1 MMSWLIWN
9 NILQDNKE
17 DFIMKRTNESSFD
30 YNAEVKKCKTIDDVM
45 GKNGLIQRLVK
56 DVLENILEG
65 EMEEH
70 LGREKYQ
77 RESYDVEDIK
87 NYRNGYSTKNLRSSF
102 GDVDLDIPRDRKAE
116 FEPQIVK
123 KYETVCTELDKKIIS
138 LYAKG
143 MSTTDIEAEIQDLYG
158 ITISPSMVSKITDKV
173 LATATEWQN
182 RVLDSIYPI
191 VYLDAMYFKVRS
203 NGKIVNKAVY
213 ICLGY
218 TMQGHKDILGIWVD
232 EAEGA
237 KFWLSICNDLKNRG
251 VKEIL
256 IACMDGL
263 KGLPQAIKTVFP
275 TVNIQTCIVHQIRN
289 SVKYVASKGQKAF
302 MKDLKEVYKAPTEE
316 LALAQ
321 LDRLKEAWGDKYGIV
336 IDSWYNNWNNL
347 STYFEFSPSIRK
359 IIYTT
364 NVLEGFNRQVR
375 KFTKVRVIFPTDE
388 SLNKCVYLAT
398 MEIME
403 KWTQPIH
410 GWANTLAEL
419 SLAFS
424 DQLSDDLA

>member
-1 MMSWLIWN
+1 MKN
-9 NILQDNKE
+9 NN
-17 DFIMKRTNESSFD
+17 FD
-30 YNAEVKKCKTIDDVM
+30 YNEEIKKCKTIDDVM
-45 GKNGLIQRLVK
+45 GKNGLIQKLVK

-70 LGREKYQ
+70 LGRSKYQ
-77 RESYDVEDIK
+77 RLDDEDFDK
-87 NYRNGYSTKNLRSSF
+87 VNYRNGYSKKNLRSSF
-102 GDVDLDIPRDRKAE
+102 GDVDLNIPRDRNGE
-116 FEPQIVK
+116 FEPKIVK
-123 KYETVCTELDKKIIS
+123 KYETVCNELDKKIIS

-143 MSTTDIEAEIQDLYG
+143 MSTSDIQAEIEDLYG

-173 LATATEWQN
+173 LSSAVEWQN
-182 RVLDSIYPI
+182 RPLDRIYPI

-218 TMQGHKDILGIWVD
+218 DMDGYKDILGIWVD

-237 KFWLSICNDLKNRG
+237 KFWLGICNDLKNRG

-275 TVNIQTCIVHQIRN
+275 SVNIQTCIIHQIRN
-289 SVKYVASKGQKAF
+289 SIKYVASKDKKEF
-302 MKDLKEVYKAPTEE
+302 MKDLKEVYKASTEE
-316 LALAQ
+316 LALVQ
-321 LDRLKEAWGDKYGIV
+321 LDMLKEKWHSKYAIV
-336 IDSWYNNWNNL
+336 IDSWYNNWSNL
-347 STYFEFSPSIRK
+347 STFFEFSPQIRK
-359 IIYTT
+359 MIYTT
-364 NVLEGFNRQVR
+364 NILEGFNRQIR

-403 KWTQPIH
+403 KWTQPTPNW
-410 GWANTLAEL
+410 GATLAEL
-419 SLAFS
+419 TLMFENQINNELA
-424 DQLSDDLA
+424 

>member
-1 MMSWLIWN
+1 MARKNDIN
-9 NILQDNKE
+9 
-17 DFIMKRTNESSFD
+17 FD
-30 YNAEVKKCKTIDDVM
+30 YNSEIKKCKTIDDVL
-45 GKNGLIQRLVK
+45 GKNGLVQRLVK
-56 DVLENILEG
+56 DVLENILEA
-65 EMEEH
+65 EMDEH
-70 LGREKYQ
+70 LGRDKYQ
-77 RESYDVEDIK
+77 RQSDIEPGER
-87 NYRNGYSTKNLRSSF
+87 NYRNGYSQKNLRSSF
-102 GDVDLDIPRDRKAE
+102 GDVDLDIPRDRKSE

-123 KYETVCTELDKKIIS
+123 KYETVCNELDKKIIS

-143 MSTTDIEAEIQDLYG
+143 MTTSDIQAEIEDLYG

-173 LATATEWQN
+173 IATATEWQN
-182 RVLDSIYPI
+182 RMLDKIYPI

-218 TMQGHKDILGIWVD
+218 TMEGYKDILGLWVD

-237 KFWLSICNDLKNRG
+237 KFWLGICNDLKNRG

-263 KGLPQAIKTVFP
+263 KGLPQAIQTVFP
-275 TVNIQTCIVHQIRN
+275 SANIQTCIVHQIRN
-289 SVKYVASKGQKAF
+289 SIKYIASKDKKSF

-321 LDRLKEAWGDKYGIV
+321 LDKLKETWGHSYGMV

-347 STYFEFSPSIRK
+347 STFFDFSPRIRK
-359 IIYTT
+359 MIYTT
-364 NVLEGFNRQVR
+364 NALEGFNRQVR
-375 KFTKVRVIFPTDE
+375 KYTKSRTIFPTDE

-403 KWTQPIH
+403 KWTQPVPNW
-410 GWANTLAEL
+410 GATLAEL
-419 SLAFS
+419 TLFFTEELKDELA
-424 DQLSDDLA
+424 

>member
-1 MMSWLIWN
+1 MARKNDIN
-9 NILQDNKE
+9 
-17 DFIMKRTNESSFD
+17 FD
-30 YNAEVKKCKTIDDVM
+30 YNSEIKKCKTIDDVL
-45 GKNGLIQRLVK
+45 GKNGLVQRLVK
-56 DVLENILEG
+56 DVLENILEA
-65 EMEEH
+65 EMDEH
-70 LGREKYQ
+70 LGRDKYQ
-77 RESYDVEDIK
+77 RQSNIEPGER
-87 NYRNGYSTKNLRSSF
+87 NYRNGYSQKNLRSSF
-102 GDVDLDIPRDRKAE
+102 GDVDLDIPRDRKSE

-123 KYETVCTELDKKIIS
+123 KYETVCNELDKKIIS

-143 MSTTDIEAEIQDLYG
+143 MTTSDIQAEIEDLYG

-173 LATATEWQN
+173 IATATEWQN
-182 RVLDSIYPI
+182 RMLDKIYPI

-218 TMQGHKDILGIWVD
+218 TMEGYKDILGLWVD

-237 KFWLSICNDLKNRG
+237 KFWLGICNDLKNRG

-263 KGLPQAIKTVFP
+263 KGLPQAIQTVFP
-275 TVNIQTCIVHQIRN
+275 SANIQTCIVHQIRN
-289 SVKYVASKGQKAF
+289 SIKYIASKDKKSF

-321 LDRLKEAWGDKYGIV
+321 LDKLKETWGNSYGMV

-347 STYFEFSPSIRK
+347 STFFDFSPRIRK
-359 IIYTT
+359 MIYTT
-364 NVLEGFNRQVR
+364 NALEGFNRQVR
-375 KFTKVRVIFPTDE
+375 KYTKSRTIFPTDE

-398 MEIME
+398 MEIMD
-403 KWTQPIH
+403 KWTQPVPNW
-410 GWANTLAEL
+410 GATLAEL
-419 SLAFS
+419 TLFFTEELKDELA
-424 DQLSDDLA
+424 

>member
-1 MMSWLIWN
+1 MARKNDIN
-9 NILQDNKE
+9 
-17 DFIMKRTNESSFD
+17 FD
-30 YNAEVKKCKTIDDVM
+30 YNSEVKKCKTIDDVL
-45 GKNGLIQRLVK
+45 GKNGLVQRLVK
-56 DVLENILEG
+56 DVLENILEA
-65 EMEEH
+65 EMDEH
-70 LGREKYQ
+70 LGRDKYQ
-77 RESYDVEDIK
+77 RQNGIEPGER
-87 NYRNGYSTKNLRSSF
+87 NYRNGYSQKNLRSSF
-102 GDVDLDIPRDRKAE
+102 GDVDLDIPRDRKSE

-123 KYETVCTELDKKIIS
+123 KYETVCNELDKKIIS

-143 MSTTDIEAEIQDLYG
+143 MTTSDIQAEIEDLYG

-173 LATATEWQN
+173 IATATEWQN
-182 RVLDSIYPI
+182 RMLDKIYPI

-218 TMQGHKDILGIWVD
+218 TMEGYKDILGLWVD

-237 KFWLSICNDLKNRG
+237 KFWLGICNDLKNRG

-263 KGLPQAIKTVFP
+263 KGLPQAIQTVFP
-275 TVNIQTCIVHQIRN
+275 SANIQTCIVHQIRN
-289 SVKYVASKGQKAF
+289 SIKYIASKDKKSF

-321 LDRLKEAWGDKYGIV
+321 LDKLKETWGNSYGMV

-347 STYFEFSPSIRK
+347 STFFDFSPRIRK
-359 IIYTT
+359 MIYTT
-364 NVLEGFNRQVR
+364 NALEGFNRQVR
-375 KFTKVRVIFPTDE
+375 KYTKSRTIFPTDE

-403 KWTQPIH
+403 KWTQPVPNW
-410 GWANTLAEL
+410 GATLAEL
-419 SLAFS
+419 TLFFTEELKDELA
-424 DQLSDDLA
+424 

>member
-1 MMSWLIWN
+1 MTKKDDIN
-9 NILQDNKE
+9 
-17 DFIMKRTNESSFD
+17 FD
-30 YNAEVKKCKTIDDVM
+30 YNEEVKKCKTIDDVI
-45 GKNGLIQRLVK
+45 GKDGLVQRLIK
-56 DVLENILEG
+56 DVLENILEV
-65 EMEEH
+65 EMGEH
-70 LGREKYQ
+70 LGRDKYDRQ
-77 RESYDVEDIK
+77 TDIDQDDR
-87 NYRNGYSTKNLRSSF
+87 NYRNGYSKKTLRSSF
-102 GDVDLDIPRDRKAE
+102 GDVDLDVPRDRKAE
-116 FEPQIVK
+116 FEPQIIK
-123 KYETVCTELDKKIIS
+123 KYETVCNELDKKIIS

-143 MSTTDIEAEIQDLYG
+143 MSTRDIQAEVEDLYG
-158 ITISPSMVSKITDKV
+158 ITLSPSMISKITDKV
-173 LATATEWQN
+173 IATATEWQN
-182 RVLDSIYPI
+182 RMLDEIYPI

-218 TMQGHKDILGIWVD
+218 TLEGYKDILGIWVD

-251 VKEIL
+251 VKKIL

-275 TVNIQTCIVHQIRN
+275 TVDIQTCIVHQIRN
-289 SVKYVASKGQKAF
+289 SIKYIASKDKKAF
-302 MKDLKEVYKAPTEE
+302 MKDLKEVYKATTEE

-321 LDRLKEAWGDKYGIV
+321 LDNLREKWGSNYGMV

-347 STYFEFSPSIRK
+347 DTFFKFSPQIRK
-359 IIYTT
+359 LIYTT

-375 KFTKVRVIFPTDE
+375 KFTKVRTIFPTDE

-410 GWANTLAEL
+410 NWGTTLAEL
-419 SLAFS
+419 SLYFEE
-424 DQLSDDLA
+424 QLRDELA

>member
-1 MMSWLIWN
+1 MARKNDIN
-9 NILQDNKE
+9 
-17 DFIMKRTNESSFD
+17 FD
-30 YNAEVKKCKTIDDVM
+30 YNSEIKKCKTIDDVL
-45 GKNGLIQRLVK
+45 GKNGLVQRLVK
-56 DVLENILEG
+56 DVLENILEA
-65 EMEEH
+65 EMDEH
-70 LGREKYQ
+70 LGRDKYQ
-77 RESYDVEDIK
+77 RQSDIEPGER
-87 NYRNGYSTKNLRSSF
+87 NYRNGYSQKNLRSSF
-102 GDVDLDIPRDRKAE
+102 GDVDLDIPRDRKSE

-123 KYETVCTELDKKIIS
+123 KYETVCNELDKKIIS

-143 MSTTDIEAEIQDLYG
+143 MTTSDIQAEIEDLYG

-173 LATATEWQN
+173 IATATEWQN
-182 RVLDSIYPI
+182 RMLDKIYPI

-218 TMQGHKDILGIWVD
+218 TMEGYKDILGLWVD

-237 KFWLSICNDLKNRG
+237 KFWLGICNDLKNRG

-263 KGLPQAIKTVFP
+263 KGLPQAIQTVFP
-275 TVNIQTCIVHQIRN
+275 SANIQTCIVHQIRN
-289 SVKYVASKGQKAF
+289 SIKYIASKDKKSF

-321 LDRLKEAWGDKYGIV
+321 LDKLKEIWGNSYGMV

-347 STYFEFSPSIRK
+347 STFFDFSPRIRK
-359 IIYTT
+359 MIYTT
-364 NVLEGFNRQVR
+364 NALEGFNRQVR
-375 KFTKVRVIFPTDE
+375 KYTKSRTIFPTDE

-403 KWTQPIH
+403 KWTQPVPNW
-410 GWANTLAEL
+410 GATLAEL
-419 SLAFS
+419 TLFFTEELKDELA
-424 DQLSDDLA
+424 

>member
-1 MMSWLIWN
+1 M
-9 NILQDNKE
+9 
-17 DFIMKRTNESSFD
+17 
-30 YNAEVKKCKTIDDVM
+30 KKCKTIDDVI
-45 GKNGLIQRLVK
+45 GKDGLVQRLIK
-56 DVLENILEG
+56 DVLENILEV
-65 EMEEH
+65 EMGEH
-70 LGREKYQ
+70 LGRDKYDRQ
-77 RESYDVEDIK
+77 TDIDQDDR
-87 NYRNGYSTKNLRSSF
+87 NYRNGYSKKTLRSSF
-102 GDVDLDIPRDRKAE
+102 GDVDLDVPRDRKAE
-116 FEPQIVK
+116 FEPQIIK
-123 KYETVCTELDKKIIS
+123 KYETVCNELDKKIIS

-143 MSTTDIEAEIQDLYG
+143 MSTRDIQAEVEDLYG
-158 ITISPSMVSKITDKV
+158 ITLSPSMISKITDKV
-173 LATATEWQN
+173 IATATEWQN
-182 RVLDSIYPI
+182 RMLDEIYPI

-218 TMQGHKDILGIWVD
+218 TLEGYKDILGIWVD

-251 VKEIL
+251 VKKIL

-275 TVNIQTCIVHQIRN
+275 TVDIQTCIVHQIRN
-289 SVKYVASKGQKAF
+289 SIKYIASKDKKAF
-302 MKDLKEVYKAPTEE
+302 MKDLKEVYKATTEE

-321 LDRLKEAWGDKYGIV
+321 LDNLKEKWGSNYGMV

-347 STYFEFSPSIRK
+347 DTFFKFSPQIRK
-359 IIYTT
+359 LIYTT

-375 KFTKVRVIFPTDE
+375 KFTKVRTIFPTDE

-410 GWANTLAEL
+410 NWGTTLAEL
-419 SLAFS
+419 SLYFEE
-424 DQLSDDLA
+424 QLKDELA

>member
-1 MMSWLIWN
+1 MGRKNDIN
-9 NILQDNKE
+9 
-17 DFIMKRTNESSFD
+17 FD
-30 YNAEVKKCKTIDDVM
+30 YNSQVKKCKTIDDVL
-45 GKNGLIQRLVK
+45 GKNGLVQRLVK
-56 DVLENILEG
+56 DVLENILEA
-65 EMEEH
+65 EMDEH
-70 LGREKYQ
+70 LGRDKYQ
-77 RESYDVEDIK
+77 RQSDIEPSER
-87 NYRNGYSTKNLRSSF
+87 NYRNRYSQKNLRSSF
-102 GDVDLDIPRDRKAE
+102 GTVDLDIPRDRKSE

-123 KYETVCTELDKKIIS
+123 KYETVCNELDKKIIS

-143 MSTTDIEAEIQDLYG
+143 MTTSDIQAEIEDLYG

-173 LATATEWQN
+173 IATATEWQN
-182 RVLDSIYPI
+182 RMLDKIYPI

-218 TMQGHKDILGIWVD
+218 TMEGYKDILGLWVD

-237 KFWLSICNDLKNRG
+237 KFWLGICNDLKNRG

-263 KGLPQAIKTVFP
+263 KGLPQAIQTVFP
-275 TVNIQTCIVHQIRN
+275 SANIQTCIVHQIRN
-289 SVKYVASKGQKAF
+289 SIKYIASKDKKSF
-302 MKDLKEVYKAPTEE
+302 MKDLKEVYKAATEE

-321 LDRLKEAWGDKYGIV
+321 LDKLKETWGNSYGMV

-347 STYFEFSPSIRK
+347 STFFDFSPRIRK

-364 NVLEGFNRQVR
+364 NALEGFNRQVR
-375 KFTKVRVIFPTDE
+375 KYTKSRTIFPTDE

-403 KWTQPIH
+403 KWTQPVPNW
-410 GWANTLAEL
+410 GATLAEL
-419 SLAFS
+419 TLFFTEELKDELA
-424 DQLSDDLA
+424 

>member
-1 MMSWLIWN
+1 MGRKNDIN
-9 NILQDNKE
+9 
-17 DFIMKRTNESSFD
+17 FD
-30 YNAEVKKCKTIDDVM
+30 YNSEVKKCKTIDDVL
-45 GKNGLIQRLVK
+45 GKNGLVQMLVK
-56 DVLENILEG
+56 DVLENILEA
-65 EMEEH
+65 EMDEH
-70 LGREKYQ
+70 LGRDKYQ
-77 RESYDVEDIK
+77 RQSDIEPSER
-87 NYRNGYSTKNLRSSF
+87 NYRNGYSQKNLRSSF
-102 GDVDLDIPRDRKAE
+102 GTVDLDIPRDRKSE

-123 KYETVCTELDKKIIS
+123 KYETVCNELDKKIIS

-143 MSTTDIEAEIQDLYG
+143 ITTSDIQAEIEDLYG

-173 LATATEWQN
+173 IATATEWQN
-182 RVLDSIYPI
+182 RMLDKIYPI

-218 TMQGHKDILGIWVD
+218 TMEGYKDILGLWVD

-237 KFWLSICNDLKNRG
+237 KFWLGICNDLKNRG

-263 KGLPQAIKTVFP
+263 KGLPQAIQTVFP
-275 TVNIQTCIVHQIRN
+275 SANIQTCIVHQIRN
-289 SVKYVASKGQKAF
+289 SIKYIASKDKKSF
-302 MKDLKEVYKAPTEE
+302 MKDLKEVYKATTEE

-321 LDRLKEAWGDKYGIV
+321 LDKLKETWGNSYGMV

-347 STYFEFSPSIRK
+347 STFFDFSPRIRK

-364 NVLEGFNRQVR
+364 NALEGFNRQVR
-375 KFTKVRVIFPTDE
+375 KYTKSRTIFPTDE

-403 KWTQPIH
+403 KWTQPVPNW
-410 GWANTLAEL
+410 GATLAEL
-419 SLAFS
+419 TLFFTEELKDELA
-424 DQLSDDLA
+424 

>member
-1 MMSWLIWN
+1 MTKKDDIN
-9 NILQDNKE
+9 
-17 DFIMKRTNESSFD
+17 FD
-30 YNAEVKKCKTIDDVM
+30 YNEEVKKCKTIDDVI
-45 GKNGLIQRLVK
+45 GKDGLVQRLIK
-56 DVLENILEG
+56 DVLENILEV
-65 EMEEH
+65 EMGEH
-70 LGREKYQ
+70 LGRDKYDRQ
-77 RESYDVEDIK
+77 TDIDQDDR
-87 NYRNGYSTKNLRSSF
+87 NYRNGYSKKTLRSSF
-102 GDVDLDIPRDRKAE
+102 GDVDLDVPRDRKAE
-116 FEPQIVK
+116 FEPQIIK
-123 KYETVCTELDKKIIS
+123 KYETVCNELDKKIIS

-143 MSTTDIEAEIQDLYG
+143 MSTRDIQAEVEDLYG
-158 ITISPSMVSKITDKV
+158 ITLSPSMISKITDKV
-173 LATATEWQN
+173 IATATEWQN
-182 RVLDSIYPI
+182 RMLDEIYPI

-218 TMQGHKDILGIWVD
+218 TLEGYKDILGIWVD

-251 VKEIL
+251 VKKIL

-275 TVNIQTCIVHQIRN
+275 TVDIQTCIVHQIRN
-289 SVKYVASKGQKAF
+289 SIKYIASKDKKAF
-302 MKDLKEVYKAPTEE
+302 MKDLKEVYKATTEE

-321 LDRLKEAWGDKYGIV
+321 LDNLKEKWGSNYGMV

-347 STYFEFSPSIRK
+347 DTFFKFSPQIRK
-359 IIYTT
+359 LIYTT

-375 KFTKVRVIFPTDE
+375 KFTKVRTIFPTDE

-410 GWANTLAEL
+410 NWGTTLAEL
-419 SLAFS
+419 SLYFEE
-424 DQLSDDLA
+424 QLRDALA

>member
-1 MMSWLIWN
+1 MARKNDIN
-9 NILQDNKE
+9 
-17 DFIMKRTNESSFD
+17 FD
-30 YNAEVKKCKTIDDVM
+30 YNSEIKKCKTIDDVL
-45 GKNGLIQRLVK
+45 GKNGLVQRLVK
-56 DVLENILEG
+56 DVLENILEA
-65 EMEEH
+65 EMDEH
-70 LGREKYQ
+70 LGRDKYQ
-77 RESYDVEDIK
+77 RQSNIEPGER
-87 NYRNGYSTKNLRSSF
+87 NYRNGYSQKNLRSSF
-102 GDVDLDIPRDRKAE
+102 GDVDLDIPRDRKSE

-123 KYETVCTELDKKIIS
+123 KYETVCNELDKKIIS

-143 MSTTDIEAEIQDLYG
+143 MTTSDIQAEIEDLYG

-173 LATATEWQN
+173 IATATEWHN
-182 RVLDSIYPI
+182 RMLDKIYPI

-218 TMQGHKDILGIWVD
+218 TMEGYKDILGLWVD

-237 KFWLSICNDLKNRG
+237 KFWLGICNDLKNRG

-263 KGLPQAIKTVFP
+263 KGLPQAIQTVFP
-275 TVNIQTCIVHQIRN
+275 SANIQTCIVHQIRN
-289 SVKYVASKGQKAF
+289 SIKYIASKDKKSF

-321 LDRLKEAWGDKYGIV
+321 LDKLKETWGNSYGMV

-347 STYFEFSPSIRK
+347 STFFDFSPRIRK
-359 IIYTT
+359 MIYTT
-364 NVLEGFNRQVR
+364 NALEGFNRQVR
-375 KFTKVRVIFPTDE
+375 KYTKSRTIFPTDE

-403 KWTQPIH
+403 KWTQPVPNW
-410 GWANTLAEL
+410 GATLAEL
-419 SLAFS
+419 TLFFTEELKDELA
-424 DQLSDDLA
+424 

>member
-1 MMSWLIWN
+1 MARKNDIN
-9 NILQDNKE
+9 
-17 DFIMKRTNESSFD
+17 FD
-30 YNAEVKKCKTIDDVM
+30 YNSEIKKCKTIDDVL
-45 GKNGLIQRLVK
+45 GKNELVQRLVK
-56 DVLENILEG
+56 DVLENILEA
-65 EMEEH
+65 EMDEH
-70 LGREKYQ
+70 LGRDKYQ
-77 RESYDVEDIK
+77 RQSDIEPGER
-87 NYRNGYSTKNLRSSF
+87 NYRNGYSQKNLRSSF

-116 FEPQIVK
+116 FEPQIIK
-123 KYETVCTELDKKIIS
+123 KYETVCNELDKKIIS

-143 MSTTDIEAEIQDLYG
+143 MTTSDIQAEIEDLYG

-173 LATATEWQN
+173 IATATEWQN
-182 RVLDSIYPI
+182 RMLDKIYPI

-218 TMQGHKDILGIWVD
+218 TMEGYKDILGLWVD

-237 KFWLSICNDLKNRG
+237 KFWLGICNDLKNRG

-263 KGLPQAIKTVFP
+263 KGLPQAIQTVFP
-275 TVNIQTCIVHQIRN
+275 SANIQTCIVHQIRN
-289 SVKYVASKGQKAF
+289 SIKYIASKDKKSF

-321 LDRLKEAWGDKYGIV
+321 LDKLKETWGNSYGMV

-347 STYFEFSPSIRK
+347 STFFDFSPRIRK
-359 IIYTT
+359 MIYTT
-364 NVLEGFNRQVR
+364 NALEGFNRQVR
-375 KFTKVRVIFPTDE
+375 KYTKSRTIFPTDE

-403 KWTQPIH
+403 KWTQPVPNW
-410 GWANTLAEL
+410 GATLAEL
-419 SLAFS
+419 TLFFTEELKDELA
-424 DQLSDDLA
+424 

>member
-1 MMSWLIWN
+1 MGRKNDIN
-9 NILQDNKE
+9 
-17 DFIMKRTNESSFD
+17 FD
-30 YNAEVKKCKTIDDVM
+30 YNSEVKKCKTIDDVL
-45 GKNGLIQRLVK
+45 GKNGLVQRLIK
-56 DVLENILEG
+56 DVLENILEA
-65 EMEEH
+65 EMDEH
-70 LGREKYQ
+70 LGRDKYQ
-77 RESYDVEDIK
+77 RQNDIEPSER
-87 NYRNGYSTKNLRSSF
+87 NYRNGYSQKNLRSSF
-102 GDVDLDIPRDRKAE
+102 GDVDLDIPRDRKSE

-123 KYETVCTELDKKIIS
+123 KYETVCNELDKKIIS

-143 MSTTDIEAEIQDLYG
+143 MTTSDIQAEIEDLYG

-173 LATATEWQN
+173 IATATEWQN
-182 RVLDSIYPI
+182 RMLDKIYPI

-218 TMQGHKDILGIWVD
+218 TMEGYKDILGLWVD

-237 KFWLSICNDLKNRG
+237 KFWLGICNDLKNRG

-263 KGLPQAIKTVFP
+263 KGLPQAIQTVFP
-275 TVNIQTCIVHQIRN
+275 SANIQTCIVHQIRN
-289 SVKYVASKGQKAF
+289 SIKYIASKDKKSF
-302 MKDLKEVYKAPTEE
+302 MKDLKEVYKAATEE

-321 LDRLKEAWGDKYGIV
+321 LDKLKETWGNSYGVV

-347 STYFEFSPSIRK
+347 STFFDFSPRIRK
-359 IIYTT
+359 MIYTT
-364 NVLEGFNRQVR
+364 NALEGFNRQVR
-375 KFTKVRVIFPTDE
+375 KYTKSRTIFPTDE

-403 KWTQPIH
+403 KWTQPVPNW
-410 GWANTLAEL
+410 GATLAEL
-419 SLAFS
+419 TLFFTEELKDELA
-424 DQLSDDLA
+424 

>member
-1 MMSWLIWN
+1 MARKNDIN
-9 NILQDNKE
+9 
-17 DFIMKRTNESSFD
+17 FD
-30 YNAEVKKCKTIDDVM
+30 YNSEIKKCKTIDDVL
-45 GKNGLIQRLVK
+45 GKNGLVQRLVK
-56 DVLENILEG
+56 DVLENILEA
-65 EMEEH
+65 EMDEH
-70 LGREKYQ
+70 LGRDKYQ
-77 RESYDVEDIK
+77 RQSDIEPGER
-87 NYRNGYSTKNLRSSF
+87 NYRNGYSQKNLRSSF
-102 GDVDLDIPRDRKAE
+102 GDVDLDIPRDRKSE

-123 KYETVCTELDKKIIS
+123 KYETVCNELDKKIIS

-143 MSTTDIEAEIQDLYG
+143 MTTSDIQAEIEDLYG

-173 LATATEWQN
+173 IATATEWQN
-182 RVLDSIYPI
+182 RMLDKIYPI

-218 TMQGHKDILGIWVD
+218 TMEGYKDILGLWVD

-237 KFWLSICNDLKNRG
+237 KFWLGICNDLKNRG

-263 KGLPQAIKTVFP
+263 KGLPQAIQTVFP
-275 TVNIQTCIVHQIRN
+275 SANIQTCIVHQIRN
-289 SVKYVASKGQKAF
+289 SIKYIASKDKKSF

-321 LDRLKEAWGDKYGIV
+321 LDKLKETWGNSYGMV

-347 STYFEFSPSIRK
+347 STFFDFSPRIRK
-359 IIYTT
+359 MIYTT
-364 NVLEGFNRQVR
+364 NALEGFNRQVR
-375 KFTKVRVIFPTDE
+375 KYTKSRTIFPTDE

-403 KWTQPIH
+403 KWTQPVPN
-410 GWANTLAEL
+410 WANTYLWNNSQCFSGDNAIL
-419 SLAFS
+419 PKSVNSLFIS
-424 DQLSDDLA
+424 HFT

>member
-1 MMSWLIWN
+1 MGRKNDIN
-9 NILQDNKE
+9 
-17 DFIMKRTNESSFD
+17 FD
-30 YNAEVKKCKTIDDVM
+30 YNSEVKKCKTIDDVL
-45 GKNGLIQRLVK
+45 GKNGLVQRLVK
-56 DVLENILEG
+56 DVLENILEA
-65 EMEEH
+65 EMDEH
-70 LGREKYQ
+70 LGRDKYQ
-77 RESYDVEDIK
+77 RQSDIEPSER
-87 NYRNGYSTKNLRSSF
+87 NYRNGYSQKNLRSSF
-102 GDVDLDIPRDRKAE
+102 GDVDLDIPRDRKSE

-123 KYETVCTELDKKIIS
+123 KYETVCNELDKKIIS

-143 MSTTDIEAEIQDLYG
+143 MTTSDIQAEIEDLYG

-173 LATATEWQN
+173 IATATEWQN
-182 RVLDSIYPI
+182 RMLDKIYPI

-218 TMQGHKDILGIWVD
+218 TMEGYKDILGLWVD

-237 KFWLSICNDLKNRG
+237 KFWLGICNDLKNRG

-263 KGLPQAIKTVFP
+263 KGLPQAIQTVFP
-275 TVNIQTCIVHQIRN
+275 SANIQTCIVHQIRN
-289 SVKYVASKGQKAF
+289 SIKYIASKDKKSF
-302 MKDLKEVYKAPTEE
+302 MKDLKEVYKAATEE

-321 LDRLKEAWGDKYGIV
+321 LDKLKETWGNSYGMV

-347 STYFEFSPSIRK
+347 STFFDFSPRIRK

-364 NVLEGFNRQVR
+364 NALEGFNRQVR
-375 KFTKVRVIFPTDE
+375 KYTKSRTIFPTDE

-403 KWTQPIH
+403 KWTQPVPNW
-410 GWANTLAEL
+410 GATLAEL
-419 SLAFS
+419 TLFFTEELKDELA
-424 DQLSDDLA
+424 

>member
-1 MMSWLIWN
+1 MARKNDIN
-9 NILQDNKE
+9 
-17 DFIMKRTNESSFD
+17 FD
-30 YNAEVKKCKTIDDVM
+30 YNSEIKKCKTLDDVL
-45 GKNGLIQRLVK
+45 GKNGLVQRLVK
-56 DVLENILEG
+56 DVLENILEA
-65 EMEEH
+65 EMDEH
-70 LGREKYQ
+70 LGRDKYQ
-77 RESYDVEDIK
+77 RQSDIEPGER
-87 NYRNGYSTKNLRSSF
+87 NYRNGYSQKNLRSSF
-102 GDVDLDIPRDRKAE
+102 GDVDLDIPRDRKSE

-123 KYETVCTELDKKIIS
+123 KYETVCNELDKKIIS

-143 MSTTDIEAEIQDLYG
+143 MTTSDIQAEIEDLYG

-173 LATATEWQN
+173 IATATEWQN
-182 RVLDSIYPI
+182 RMLDKIYPI

-218 TMQGHKDILGIWVD
+218 TMEGYKDILGLWVD

-237 KFWLSICNDLKNRG
+237 KFWLGICNDLKNRG

-263 KGLPQAIKTVFP
+263 KGLPQAIQTVFP
-275 TVNIQTCIVHQIRN
+275 SANIQTCIVHQIRN
-289 SVKYVASKGQKAF
+289 SIKYIASKDKKSF

-321 LDRLKEAWGDKYGIV
+321 LDKLKETWGNSYGMV

-347 STYFEFSPSIRK
+347 STFFDFSPRIRK
-359 IIYTT
+359 MIYTT
-364 NVLEGFNRQVR
+364 NALEGFNRQVR
-375 KFTKVRVIFPTDE
+375 KYTKSRTIFPTDE

-403 KWTQPIH
+403 KWTQPVPNW
-410 GWANTLAEL
+410 GATLAEL
-419 SLAFS
+419 TLFFTEELKDELA
-424 DQLSDDLA
+424 

>member
-1 MMSWLIWN
+1 MTKKDDIN
-9 NILQDNKE
+9 
-17 DFIMKRTNESSFD
+17 FD
-30 YNAEVKKCKTIDDVM
+30 YNEEVKKCKTIDDVI
-45 GKNGLIQRLVK
+45 GKDGLVQRLIK
-56 DVLENILEG
+56 DVLENILEV
-65 EMEEH
+65 EMGEH
-70 LGREKYQ
+70 LGRDKYDRQ
-77 RESYDVEDIK
+77 TDIDQDDR
-87 NYRNGYSTKNLRSSF
+87 NYRNGYSKKTLRSSF
-102 GDVDLDIPRDRKAE
+102 GDVDLDVPRDRKAE
-116 FEPQIVK
+116 FEPQIIK
-123 KYETVCTELDKKIIS
+123 KYETVCNELDKKIIS

-143 MSTTDIEAEIQDLYG
+143 MSTRDIQAEVEDLYG
-158 ITISPSMVSKITDKV
+158 ITLSPSMISKITDKV
-173 LATATEWQN
+173 IATATEWQN
-182 RVLDSIYPI
+182 RMLDEIYPI

-218 TMQGHKDILGIWVD
+218 TLEGYKDILGIWVD

-251 VKEIL
+251 VKKIL

-263 KGLPQAIKTVFP
+263 KGFPQAIKTVFP
-275 TVNIQTCIVHQIRN
+275 TVDIQTCIVHQIRN
-289 SVKYVASKGQKAF
+289 SIKYIASKDKKAF
-302 MKDLKEVYKAPTEE
+302 MKDLKEVYKATTED

-321 LDRLKEAWGDKYGIV
+321 LDNLKEKWGSNYGMV

-347 STYFEFSPSIRK
+347 DTFFKFSPQIRK
-359 IIYTT
+359 LIYTT

-375 KFTKVRVIFPTDE
+375 KFTKVRTIFPTDE

-410 GWANTLAEL
+410 NWGTTLAEL
-419 SLAFS
+419 SLYFEE
-424 DQLSDDLA
+424 QLRDELA

>member
-1 MMSWLIWN
+1 MTKKDDIN
-9 NILQDNKE
+9 
-17 DFIMKRTNESSFD
+17 FD
-30 YNAEVKKCKTIDDVM
+30 YNEEVKKCKTIDDVI
-45 GKNGLIQRLVK
+45 GKDGLVQRLIK
-56 DVLENILEG
+56 DVLENILEV
-65 EMEEH
+65 EMGEH
-70 LGREKYQ
+70 LGRDKYDRQ
-77 RESYDVEDIK
+77 TDIDQDDR
-87 NYRNGYSTKNLRSSF
+87 NYRNGYSKKTLRSSF
-102 GDVDLDIPRDRKAE
+102 GDVDLDVPRDRKAE
-116 FEPQIVK
+116 FEPQIIK
-123 KYETVCTELDKKIIS
+123 KYETVCNELDKKIIS

-143 MSTTDIEAEIQDLYG
+143 MSTRDIQAEVEDLYG
-158 ITISPSMVSKITDKV
+158 ITLSPSMISKITDKV
-173 LATATEWQN
+173 IATATEWQN
-182 RVLDSIYPI
+182 RMLDEIYPI

-218 TMQGHKDILGIWVD
+218 TLEGYKDILGIWVD

-251 VKEIL
+251 VKKIL

-275 TVNIQTCIVHQIRN
+275 TVDIQTCIVHQIRN
-289 SVKYVASKGQKAF
+289 SIKYIASKDKKAF
-302 MKDLKEVYKAPTEE
+302 MKDLKEVYKAPTED

-321 LDRLKEAWGDKYGIV
+321 LDNLKEKWGSNYGMV

-347 STYFEFSPSIRK
+347 DTFFKFSPQIRK
-359 IIYTT
+359 LIYTT

-375 KFTKVRVIFPTDE
+375 KFTKVRTIFPTDE

-410 GWANTLAEL
+410 NWRTTLAEL
-419 SLAFS
+419 SLYFEE
-424 DQLSDDLA
+424 QLKDELA

>member
-1 MMSWLIWN
+1 MTKKDDIN
-9 NILQDNKE
+9 
-17 DFIMKRTNESSFD
+17 FD
-30 YNAEVKKCKTIDDVM
+30 YNEEVKKCKTIDDVI
-45 GKNGLIQRLVK
+45 GKDGLVQRLIK
-56 DVLENILEG
+56 DVLENILEV
-65 EMEEH
+65 EMGEH
-70 LGREKYQ
+70 LGRDKYDRQ
-77 RESYDVEDIK
+77 TDIDQDDR
-87 NYRNGYSTKNLRSSF
+87 NYRNGYSKKTLRSSF
-102 GDVDLDIPRDRKAE
+102 GDVDLDVPRDRKAE
-116 FEPQIVK
+116 FEPQIIK
-123 KYETVCTELDKKIIS
+123 KYETVCNELDKKIIS

-143 MSTTDIEAEIQDLYG
+143 MSTRDIQAEVEDLYG
-158 ITISPSMVSKITDKV
+158 ITLSPSMISKITDKV
-173 LATATEWQN
+173 IATATEWQN
-182 RVLDSIYPI
+182 RMLDEIYPI

-218 TMQGHKDILGIWVD
+218 TIEGYKDILGIWVD

-251 VKEIL
+251 VKKIL

-275 TVNIQTCIVHQIRN
+275 TVDIQTCIVHQIRN
-289 SVKYVASKGQKAF
+289 SIKYIASKDKKAF
-302 MKDLKEVYKAPTEE
+302 MKDLKEVYKATTEE

-321 LDRLKEAWGDKYGIV
+321 LDNLKEKWGSNYGMV

-347 STYFEFSPSIRK
+347 DTFFKFSPQIRK
-359 IIYTT
+359 LIYTT

-375 KFTKVRVIFPTDE
+375 KFTKVRTIFPTDE

-403 KWTQPIH
+403 K
-410 GWANTLAEL
+410 
-419 SLAFS
+419 
-424 DQLSDDLA
+424 

>member
-1 MMSWLIWN
+1 MGRKNDIN
-9 NILQDNKE
+9 
-17 DFIMKRTNESSFD
+17 FD
-30 YNAEVKKCKTIDDVM
+30 YNSEVKKCKTIDDVL
-45 GKNGLIQRLVK
+45 GKNGLVQKLVK
-56 DVLENILEG
+56 DVLENILEA
-65 EMEEH
+65 EMDEH
-70 LGREKYQ
+70 LGRDKYQ
-77 RESYDVEDIK
+77 RQSDIEPSER
-87 NYRNGYSTKNLRSSF
+87 NYRNGYSPKNLRSSF
-102 GDVDLDIPRDRKAE
+102 GDVDLDIPRDRKSE

-123 KYETVCTELDKKIIS
+123 KYETVCNELDKKIIS

-143 MSTTDIEAEIQDLYG
+143 MTTSDIQAEIEDLYG

-173 LATATEWQN
+173 IATATEWQN
-182 RVLDSIYPI
+182 RMLDKIYPI

-218 TMQGHKDILGIWVD
+218 TMEGYKDILGLWVD

-237 KFWLSICNDLKNRG
+237 KFWLGICNDLKNRG

-263 KGLPQAIKTVFP
+263 KGLPQAIQTVFP
-275 TVNIQTCIVHQIRN
+275 SANIQTCIVHQIRN
-289 SVKYVASKGQKAF
+289 SMKYISSKDKKSF
-302 MKDLKEVYKAPTEE
+302 MKDLKEVYKAATEE

-321 LDRLKEAWGDKYGIV
+321 LDKLKETWGNSYGMV

-347 STYFEFSPSIRK
+347 STFFDFSPRIRK
-359 IIYTT
+359 MIYTT
-364 NVLEGFNRQVR
+364 NALEGFNRQVR
-375 KFTKVRVIFPTDE
+375 KYTKSRTIFPTDE

-403 KWTQPIH
+403 KWTQPVPNW
-410 GWANTLAEL
+410 GATLAEL
-419 SLAFS
+419 TLFFAEELKDELA
-424 DQLSDDLA
+424 

>member
-1 MMSWLIWN
+1 MGRKNDIN
-9 NILQDNKE
+9 
-17 DFIMKRTNESSFD
+17 FD
-30 YNAEVKKCKTIDDVM
+30 YNSEVKKCKTIDDVL
-45 GKNGLIQRLVK
+45 GKNGLVQRLVK
-56 DVLENILEG
+56 DVLENILEA
-65 EMEEH
+65 EMDEH
-70 LGREKYQ
+70 LGRDKYQ
-77 RESYDVEDIK
+77 RQSNIEPSER
-87 NYRNGYSTKNLRSSF
+87 NYRNGYSQKNLRSSF
-102 GDVDLDIPRDRKAE
+102 GDVDLDIPRDRKSE

-123 KYETVCTELDKKIIS
+123 KYETVCNELDKKIIS

-143 MSTTDIEAEIQDLYG
+143 MTTSDIQAEIEDLYG

-173 LATATEWQN
+173 IATATEWQN
-182 RVLDSIYPI
+182 RMLDKIYPI

-218 TMQGHKDILGIWVD
+218 TMEGYKDILGLWVD

-237 KFWLSICNDLKNRG
+237 KFWLGICNDLKNRG

-263 KGLPQAIKTVFP
+263 KGLPQAIQTVFP
-275 TVNIQTCIVHQIRN
+275 SANIQTCIVHQIRN
-289 SVKYVASKGQKAF
+289 SIKYIASKDKKSF

-321 LDRLKEAWGDKYGIV
+321 LDKLKETWGNSYGMV

-347 STYFEFSPSIRK
+347 STFFDFSPRIRK
-359 IIYTT
+359 MIYTT
-364 NVLEGFNRQVR
+364 NALEGFNRQVR
-375 KFTKVRVIFPTDE
+375 KYTKSRTIFPTDE

-403 KWTQPIH
+403 KWTQPVPNW
-410 GWANTLAEL
+410 GATLAEL
-419 SLAFS
+419 TLFFTEELKDELA
-424 DQLSDDLA
+424 

>member
-1 MMSWLIWN
+1 MARKNDIN
-9 NILQDNKE
+9 
-17 DFIMKRTNESSFD
+17 FD
-30 YNAEVKKCKTIDDVM
+30 YNSEVKKCKTIDDVL
-45 GKNGLIQRLVK
+45 GKNGLVQRLVK
-56 DVLENILEG
+56 DVLENILEA
-65 EMEEH
+65 EMDEH
-70 LGREKYQ
+70 LGRDKYQ
-77 RESYDVEDIK
+77 RQSDIEPGER
-87 NYRNGYSTKNLRSSF
+87 NYRNGYSQKNLRSSF

-116 FEPQIVK
+116 FEPQIIK
-123 KYETVCTELDKKIIS
+123 KYETVCNELDKKIIS

-143 MSTTDIEAEIQDLYG
+143 MTTSDIQAEIEDLYG

-173 LATATEWQN
+173 IATATEWQN
-182 RVLDSIYPI
+182 RMLDKIYPI

-218 TMQGHKDILGIWVD
+218 TMEGYKDILGIWVD

-237 KFWLSICNDLKNRG
+237 KFWLGICNDLKNRG

-263 KGLPQAIKTVFP
+263 KGLPQAIQTVFP
-275 TVNIQTCIVHQIRN
+275 SANIQTCIVHQIRN
-289 SVKYVASKGQKAF
+289 SIKYIASKDKKSF

-321 LDRLKEAWGDKYGIV
+321 LDKLKETWGNSYGMV

-347 STYFEFSPSIRK
+347 STFFDFSPRIRK
-359 IIYTT
+359 MIYTT
-364 NVLEGFNRQVR
+364 NALEGFNRQVR
-375 KFTKVRVIFPTDE
+375 KYTKSRTIFPTDE

-403 KWTQPIH
+403 KWTQPVPNW
-410 GWANTLAEL
+410 GATLAEL
-419 SLAFS
+419 TLFFTEELKDELA
-424 DQLSDDLA
+424 

>member
-1 MMSWLIWN
+1 MTKKDDIN
-9 NILQDNKE
+9 
-17 DFIMKRTNESSFD
+17 FD
-30 YNAEVKKCKTIDDVM
+30 YNEEVKKCKTIDDVI
-45 GKNGLIQRLVK
+45 GKDGLVQRLIK
-56 DVLENILEG
+56 DVLENILEV
-65 EMEEH
+65 EMGEH
-70 LGREKYQ
+70 LGRDKYDRQ
-77 RESYDVEDIK
+77 TDIDQDDR
-87 NYRNGYSTKNLRSSF
+87 NYRNGYSKKTLRSSF
-102 GDVDLDIPRDRKAE
+102 GDVDLDVPRDRKAE
-116 FEPQIVK
+116 FEPQIIK
-123 KYETVCTELDKKIIS
+123 KYETVCNELDKKIIS

-143 MSTTDIEAEIQDLYG
+143 MSTRDIQAEVEDLYG
-158 ITISPSMVSKITDKV
+158 ITLSPSMISKITDKV
-173 LATATEWQN
+173 IATATEWQN
-182 RVLDSIYPI
+182 RMLDEIYPI

-218 TMQGHKDILGIWVD
+218 TLEGYKDILGILVD

-251 VKEIL
+251 VKKIL

-275 TVNIQTCIVHQIRN
+275 TVDIQTCIVHQIRN
-289 SVKYVASKGQKAF
+289 SIKYIASKDKKAF
-302 MKDLKEVYKAPTEE
+302 MKDLKEVYKATTEE

-321 LDRLKEAWGDKYGIV
+321 LDNLKEKWGSNYGMV

-347 STYFEFSPSIRK
+347 DIFFKFSPQIRK
-359 IIYTT
+359 LIYTT

-375 KFTKVRVIFPTDE
+375 KFTKVRTIFPTDE

-410 GWANTLAEL
+410 NWRTTLAEL
-419 SLAFS
+419 SLYFEE
-424 DQLSDDLA
+424 QLRDELA

>member
-1 MMSWLIWN
+1 MTRK
-9 NILQDNKE
+9 DN
-17 DFIMKRTNESSFD
+17 TNFD
-30 YNAEVKKCKTIDDVM
+30 YNEEVKRCKTIDDVL
-45 GKNGLIQRLVK
+45 GKNGLVQRLVK
-56 DVLENILEG
+56 DVLENILEA
-65 EMEEH
+65 EMDEH
-70 LGREKYQ
+70 LGRDKYQ
-77 RESYDVEDIK
+77 RQTEVDSEER
-87 NYRNGYSTKNLRSSF
+87 NYRNGYSHKNLRSSF
-102 GDVDLDIPRDRKAE
+102 GDVDLNIPRDRKAE

-123 KYETVCTELDKKIIS
+123 KYETVCNELDKKIIS

-143 MSTTDIEAEIQDLYG
+143 MSTSDIQAEIEDLYG

-173 LATATEWQN
+173 IATATEWQN
-182 RVLDSIYPI
+182 RMLDKIYPI

-218 TMQGHKDILGIWVD
+218 SMEGYKDILGLWVD

-251 VKEIL
+251 VKNIL

-263 KGLPQAIKTVFP
+263 KGLPQALKTVFP
-275 TVNIQTCIVHQIRN
+275 EANIQTCIVHQIRN
-289 SVKYVASKGQKAF
+289 SIKYIASKDKREF
-302 MKDLKEVYKAPTEE
+302 VRDLKEVYKAATEE

-321 LDRLKEAWGDKYGIV
+321 LDNLKDKWSDKYGMV

-347 STYFEFSPSIRK
+347 STFFEFSPRIRK

-364 NVLEGFNRQVR
+364 NALEGFNRQVR
-375 KFTKVRVIFPTDE
+375 KYTKSRVIYPTDE
-388 SLNKCVYLAT
+388 ALNKSVYLAT

-403 KWTQPIH
+403 KWTQPIPNW
-410 GWANTLAEL
+410 GATLAEL
-419 SLAFS
+419 TLYFEEELKDELA
-424 DQLSDDLA
+424 

>member
-1 MMSWLIWN
+1 MGRKNDIN
-9 NILQDNKE
+9 
-17 DFIMKRTNESSFD
+17 FD
-30 YNAEVKKCKTIDDVM
+30 YNSEVKKCKTIDDVL
-45 GKNGLIQRLVK
+45 GKNGLVQRLVK
-56 DVLENILEG
+56 DVLENILEA
-65 EMEEH
+65 EMDEH
-70 LGREKYQ
+70 LGRDKYQ
-77 RESYDVEDIK
+77 RQSDIEPSER
-87 NYRNGYSTKNLRSSF
+87 NYRNGYSQKNLRSSF
-102 GDVDLDIPRDRKAE
+102 GTVDLDIPRDRKSE
-116 FEPQIVK
+116 FESQIVK
-123 KYETVCTELDKKIIS
+123 KYETVCNELDKKIIS

-143 MSTTDIEAEIQDLYG
+143 MTTSDIQAEIEDLYG

-173 LATATEWQN
+173 IATATEWQN
-182 RVLDSIYPI
+182 RMLDKIYPI

-218 TMQGHKDILGIWVD
+218 TMEGYKDILGLWVD

-237 KFWLSICNDLKNRG
+237 KFWLGICNDLKNRG

-263 KGLPQAIKTVFP
+263 KGLPQAIQTVFP
-275 TVNIQTCIVHQIRN
+275 SANIQTCIVHQIRN
-289 SVKYVASKGQKAF
+289 SIKYIASKDKKSF
-302 MKDLKEVYKAPTEE
+302 MKDLKEVYKAATEE

-321 LDRLKEAWGDKYGIV
+321 LDKLKETWGNSYGMV

-347 STYFEFSPSIRK
+347 STFFDFSPRIRK

-364 NVLEGFNRQVR
+364 NALEGFNRQVR
-375 KFTKVRVIFPTDE
+375 KYTKSRTIFPTDE

-403 KWTQPIH
+403 KWTQPVPNW
-410 GWANTLAEL
+410 GATLAEL
-419 SLAFS
+419 TLFFTEELKDELA
-424 DQLSDDLA
+424 

>member
-1 MMSWLIWN
+1 MARKNDIN
-9 NILQDNKE
+9 
-17 DFIMKRTNESSFD
+17 FD
-30 YNAEVKKCKTIDDVM
+30 YNSEIKKCKTIDDVL
-45 GKNGLIQRLVK
+45 GKNGLVQRLVK
-56 DVLENILEG
+56 DVLENILEA
-65 EMEEH
+65 EMDEH
-70 LGREKYQ
+70 LGRDKYQ
-77 RESYDVEDIK
+77 RQSNIEPGER
-87 NYRNGYSTKNLRSSF
+87 NYRNGYSQKNLRSSF
-102 GDVDLDIPRDRKAE
+102 GDVDLDIPRDRKSE

-123 KYETVCTELDKKIIS
+123 KYETVCNELDKKIIS

-143 MSTTDIEAEIQDLYG
+143 MTTSDIQAEIEDLYG

-173 LATATEWQN
+173 IATATEWQN
-182 RVLDSIYPI
+182 RMLDKIYPI

-218 TMQGHKDILGIWVD
+218 TMEGYKDILGLWVD

-237 KFWLSICNDLKNRG
+237 KFWLGICNDLKNRG

-263 KGLPQAIKTVFP
+263 KGLPQAIQTVFP
-275 TVNIQTCIVHQIRN
+275 SANIQTCIVHQIRN
-289 SVKYVASKGQKAF
+289 SIKYIASKDKKSF

-321 LDRLKEAWGDKYGIV
+321 LDKLKETWGNSYGMV

-347 STYFEFSPSIRK
+347 STFFDFSPRIRK
-359 IIYTT
+359 MIYTT
-364 NVLEGFNRQVR
+364 NSLEGFNRQVR
-375 KFTKVRVIFPTDE
+375 KYTKSRTIFPTDE

-403 KWTQPIH
+403 KWTQPVPNW
-410 GWANTLAEL
+410 GATLAEL
-419 SLAFS
+419 TLFFTEELKDELA
-424 DQLSDDLA
+424 